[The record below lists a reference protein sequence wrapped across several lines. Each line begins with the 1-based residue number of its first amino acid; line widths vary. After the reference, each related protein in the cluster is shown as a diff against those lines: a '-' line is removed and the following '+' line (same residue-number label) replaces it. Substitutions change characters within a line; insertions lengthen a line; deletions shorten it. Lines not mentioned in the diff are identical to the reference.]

1 MPTTPTARSSEKR
14 RGPGRPE
21 RLQDSHVAV
30 LRDIVHDRP
39 TASLGEITT
48 EFERRSGLK
57 VCWPTIRKGLKRAGV
72 ERLRGPTSSGS
83 PGGVDAQTPEKPR
96 VYGYTDAHRDAGD
109 AERYGTCLTDTE
121 WSLVSDIFE
130 NKGGRGKPPLYA
142 RRLLVDA
149 CCYVVRTG
157 CSWRL
162 LPKDFPVWTIVYKTF
177 RRWTDGKKFESM
189 HDRLRGMWRERVD
202 RQVGP
207 TAGILDSQSV
217 KTSAQGGPKGYD
229 AGKKVKGRKR
239 HILVDTLGLILALII
254 LPANVQDR
262 DGAPP
267 VVAKAMEKY
276 PSIRK
281 LYVDGAYGG
290 ECKAKLE
297 LAHKID
303 VEVVRHPANGAVGRW
318 HDAGQQSLFPVTKG
332 FVVLPKRWVVERT
345 HAWNDRSRRLAKDHD
360 RRIDVGESWIWLTE
374 ARLLV
379 RRLVATV
386 SNVFCS

>member
-1 MPTTPTARSSEKR
+1 MPRKLTSPPAEKR

-21 RLQDSHVAV
+21 VLQDEHVEV
-30 LRDIVHDRP
+30 LRDIVRARP
-39 TASLGEITT
+39 SATLAEIST
-48 EFERRSGLK
+48 EFARRAGFTI
-57 VCWPTIRKGLKRAGV
+57 CWPTIRKGLKRAGV
-72 ERLRGPTSSGS
+72 RRVHGELASDEQ
-83 PGGVDAQTPEKPR
+83 VEAQPR
-96 VYGYTDAHRDAGD
+96 SDGRQYGYTETHRDAGD
-109 AERYGTCLTDTE
+109 AERYGTCLTDAE
-121 WSLVSDIFE
+121 WELVADIFE
-130 NKGGRGKPPLYA
+130 REGGRGKPPTYA

-177 RRWTDGKKFESM
+177 RRWTDGKRFEAM
-189 HDRLRGMWRERVD
+189 HDRLRGMWRERAE

-207 TAGILDSQSV
+207 TAGVLDSQSV
-217 KTSAQGGPKGYD
+217 KTSPQGGPKGYD
-229 AGKKVKGRKR
+229 AAKKVKGRKR
-239 HILVDTLGLILALII
+239 HILVDTLGLILALAI
-254 LPANVQDR
+254 LPANIQDR

-276 PSIRK
+276 PSIKK

-297 LAHKID
+297 LTHKLD

-318 HDAGQQSLFPVTKG
+318 QDAGQQSLFPVSKG

-345 HAWNDRSRRLAKDHD
+345 HSWNDRSRRLAKDHD
-360 RRIDVGESWIWLTE
+360 RRTDVGESWIWLTE

-379 RRLVATV
+379 RRLTA
-386 SNVFCS
+386 

>member
-1 MPTTPTARSSEKR
+1 M
-14 RGPGRPE
+14 
-21 RLQDSHVAV
+21 
-30 LRDIVHDRP
+30 
-39 TASLGEITT
+39 
-48 EFERRSGLK
+48 
-57 VCWPTIRKGLKRAGV
+57 
-72 ERLRGPTSSGS
+72 
-83 PGGVDAQTPEKPR
+83 
-96 VYGYTDAHRDAGD
+96 
-109 AERYGTCLTDTE
+109 
-121 WSLVSDIFE
+121 SDIFE
-130 NKGGRGKPPLYA
+130 NEGGRGKPPSYA

-162 LPKDFPVWTIVYKTF
+162 IPKDFPTWTIVYKTF
-177 RRWTDGKKFESM
+177 RRWTDAKKFETM
-189 HDRLRGMWRERVD
+189 HDRLRGMWRERAE

-239 HILVDTLGLILALII
+239 HILVVGLILALVI

-276 PSIRK
+276 PSIQK

-297 LAHKID
+297 HTHKID

-318 HDAGQQSLFPVTKG
+318 QDAGQQSLFPVTKG

-379 RRLVATV
+379 RRLTTTA
-386 SNVFCS
+386 